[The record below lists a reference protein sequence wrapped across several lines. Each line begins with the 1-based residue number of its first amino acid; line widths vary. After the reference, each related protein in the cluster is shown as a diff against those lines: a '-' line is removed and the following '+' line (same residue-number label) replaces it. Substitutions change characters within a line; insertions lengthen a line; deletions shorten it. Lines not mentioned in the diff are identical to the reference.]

1 MNCIPINNISV
12 INQLYIYFKL
22 FLITVY
28 HSGWTISFRLIDS
41 YPIAN
46 ISILGLIFFL
56 NVKYLGS
63 FFLWLLFFQWWHR
76 CTRPCKSFWLQRRQP
91 QVNFFDYYSMSLAL
105 LSSDPPDQI
114 RLYSS
119 KYVEIMLRFPQLTH
133 WHAEQAIAKKVP
145 KQNHSCAF
153 RLI

>member
-1 MNCIPINNISV
+1 MHIRLGYIQSEQLYITFQNCTSVSNILNCIPINNISV

-56 NVKYLGS
+56 NVK
-63 FFLWLLFFQWWHR
+63 
-76 CTRPCKSFWLQRRQP
+76 
-91 QVNFFDYYSMSLAL
+91 
-105 LSSDPPDQI
+105 
-114 RLYSS
+114 
-119 KYVEIMLRFPQLTH
+119 
-133 WHAEQAIAKKVP
+133 
-145 KQNHSCAF
+145 
-153 RLI
+153 